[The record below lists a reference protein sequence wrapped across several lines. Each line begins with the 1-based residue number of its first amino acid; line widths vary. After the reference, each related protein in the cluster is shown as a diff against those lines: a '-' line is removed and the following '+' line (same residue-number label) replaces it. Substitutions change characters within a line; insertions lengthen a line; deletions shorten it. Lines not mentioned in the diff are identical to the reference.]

1 MVSVIVPI
9 YNVADYL
16 PECIESLQA
25 QTNADIEI
33 LLVDD
38 GSTDGSGRIAD
49 CYAKRDDRIRVFHQ
63 PNRGIS
69 AARNRGLDEMRGDY
83 VMFVDGDDYVCKN
96 FSEEALI
103 LAIEH
108 QVDIVSFG
116 YYMCSER
123 SDTMEIKVTGAPRIL
138 NKEEAIKELIRR
150 RDVMSNYAWNKIFKS
165 EIFNSLRFQEGLT
178 FEDVAIMHQV
188 YDRSSSGIYL
198 SDRALYFYRKDRPG
212 SIMSSLRSPRAIHDR
227 MIGEIERLEFVKAH
241 YPKIEIDQY
250 GPLVEVCFQGLTLLP
265 SNHEDRKVI
274 KAFLDS
280 NKEKCLSATYG
291 ERRRRLRTYYYMKPL
306 FYLASLYVKKHYYP
320 NN

>member
-9 YNVADYL
+9 YNVANYL
-16 PECIESLQA
+16 PECIESLLA
-25 QTNADIEI
+25 QTYNDIEI

-38 GSTDGSGRIAD
+38 GSTDGSGEIAD
-49 CYAKRDDRIRVFHQ
+49 RYAERDDRIHVYHQ
-63 PNRGIS
+63 PNGGIS
-69 AARNRGLDEMRGDY
+69 AARNRGLDEMHGDY
-83 VMFVDGDDYVCKN
+83 VMFVDGDDYVSKDFCK
-96 FSEEALI
+96 AAWDLI
-103 LAIEH
+103 TEH
-108 QVDIVSFG
+108 HVDIASFG
-116 YYMCSER
+116 YYVCSER
-123 SDTMEIKVTGAPRIL
+123 GDEVEIKVTTTPGIL

-150 RDVMSNYAWNKIFKS
+150 RDVMSNYAWNKIFKR
-165 EIFNSLRFQEGLT
+165 EVFNSLRFPEGLT
-178 FEDVAIMHQV
+178 FEDVAIMHRV

-212 SIMSSLRSPRAIHDR
+212 NIMSSIRSPRAIHDR
-227 MIGEIERLEFVKAH
+227 MIGEIERLEFVKTH

-265 SNHEDRKVI
+265 FNHEDRKVI

-291 ERRRRLRTYYYMKPL
+291 ERRRRLNAYYYMKPL